1 MFKRKHEGNEQMTE
15 TAETTAVV
23 EDQVTDVAKTSPE
36 DKEQWDKS
44 KQMVDFERN
53 NAARARQELASVTE
67 ALTEANDRTAKMEEK
82 LDELQQAHE
91 ADKQRLEQEKV
102 ELAEMDPDLVDKGV
116 IDNIRQLQQSQR
128 DQQSRFQEERKQL
141 QAQIKDLRSKA
152 TEYEQSRAD
161 QVVKAQHAEAKERV
175 LTTADEFV
183 GAQFRTRA
191 IEIADELVDTGKETQ
206 PKTETAAI
214 KLMLKCYKQAES
226 ESDKAKETKTKG
238 TAVPVDRGI
247 SGVLPPTPAPTRKT
261 GTLDDVAS
269 DMLQD
274 KSWLD

>member
-1 MFKRKHEGNEQMTE
+1 MTE